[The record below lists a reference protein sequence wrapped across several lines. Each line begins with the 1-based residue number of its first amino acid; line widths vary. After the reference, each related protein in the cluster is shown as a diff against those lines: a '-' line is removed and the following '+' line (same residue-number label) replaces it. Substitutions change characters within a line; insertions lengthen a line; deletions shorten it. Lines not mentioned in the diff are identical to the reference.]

1 MKRALFLDRD
11 GTINIDY
18 HYIRDPELVDLF
30 PGAAAA
36 IKRANDAGWFV
47 GVVTNQSGVG
57 RGLIK
62 SGELEAVHARLA
74 EKLAAV
80 GARIDSYEICVHAPS
95 EDCECRK
102 PLPKLI
108 MDAAAREGLD
118 LARSVMVGDRLTD
131 VAAGRGAGCKSVLV
145 RTGNGREEE
154 LLLRLAKE
162 TPGLEQPDFVAE
174 DLVEAVEWALREV

>member
-30 PGAAAA
+30 PGAAEA
-36 IKRANDAGWFV
+36 IKRANQAGWFV
-47 GVVTNQSGVG
+47 AVVTNQSGVN

-62 SGELEAVHARLA
+62 PVELEAVHKRLG
-74 EKLAAV
+74 EKLAAL
-80 GARIDSYEICVHAPS
+80 GARIDSYEICIHARS
-95 EDCECRK
+95 EDCGCRK
-102 PLPKLI
+102 PLPRLI
-108 MDAAAREGLD
+108 LEAATREGID

-131 VAAGRGAGCKSVLV
+131 VAAGKGAGCKSVLV

-154 LLLRLAKE
+154 LLLKLTRE
-162 TPGLEQPDFVAE
+162 TPALETPDHVAD
-174 DLVEAVEWALREV
+174 DLLAAVEWALK